1 MSSSASIRHPRESRT
16 EFLRDFLVIRPRI
29 LARFNDGRFRVTT
42 EAKAEG
48 ATHFLAQRIR
58 GWPPTSPPRHCSPPP
73 RPRPHDRKGPPSMPR
88 AELATA
94 LLAR

>member
-1 MSSSASIRHPRESRT
+1 MSSSASIRRPRESRT

-42 EAKAEG
+42 EAEAEG
-48 ATHFLAQRIR
+48 ATHFLAQRMR
-58 GWPPTSPPRHCSPPP
+58 GWPPTSPLATVLP
-73 RPRPHDRKGPPSMPR
+73 PHDRQGPPSMPR

-94 LLAR
+94 LPTR